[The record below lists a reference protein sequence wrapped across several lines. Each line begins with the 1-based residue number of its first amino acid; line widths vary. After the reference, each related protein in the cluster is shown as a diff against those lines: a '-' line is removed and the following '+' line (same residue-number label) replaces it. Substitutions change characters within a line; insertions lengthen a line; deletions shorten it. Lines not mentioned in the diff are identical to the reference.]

1 MLSGTLP
8 SLTPYKEVTC
18 NVHGVRGEFLER
30 PSDAKDTNNESACD
44 EKYAQVY
51 FIGKLIWAKGFD
63 KVLDLENLYREKH
76 NDYFGFDVYGAGGDE
91 KALKRAFYG
100 RIPQIQRNDSAQ
112 ASDDE
117 QSPPPQV
124 AEVFTWEKSLR
135 SHLVDNVPFEE
146 NEKHEELEEIMAK
159 RRSNQTENDTNDDS
173 ESTGGKHSQST
184 KENGSQPQGGS
195 LLENLSENVVP
206 ISVIGDLSMK
216 AYDTSKATS
225 GAAVA
230 VVKTVANAGLN
241 VAFTQDASTPKRPSK
256 NGKSDKPRKQKLIF
270 DPPKSVHEFRRHP
283 IPARFLGTKDHVL
296 IRDIHEHK
304 IFLNMSIT
312 EVLCTTSA
320 EALAMGKFVILPKH
334 RKFPC
339 VVKLMAPLFCNI

>member
-1 MLSGTLP
+1 M
-8 SLTPYKEVTC
+8 TPYKEVTC
-18 NVHGVRGEFLER
+18 NVHGVREEFLER
-30 PSDAKDTNNESACD
+30 PSDAKDTNND
-44 EKYAQVY
+44 KTYAQVY

-76 NDYFGFDVYGAGGDE
+76 NDYFDFDVYGAGGDE

-100 RIPQIQRNDSAQ
+100 RIPQIQRNDSAH

-117 QSPPPQV
+117 QSPSAQV
-124 AEVFTWEKSLR
+124 AEVFTWESSLR

-146 NEKHEELEEIMAK
+146 NEKHEELEEFMAK
-159 RRSNQTENDTNDDS
+159 RRSNQTGKDAKNAV
-173 ESTGGKHSQST
+173 ESAEGQHPQST
-184 KENGSQPQGGS
+184 EEDAADTQRGS
-195 LLENLSENVVP
+195 LLENLSENVGP

-216 AYDTSKATS
+216 AFDTSKATS

-230 VVKTVANAGLN
+230 VVKNVANAGLN
-241 VAFTQDASTPKRPSK
+241 VAFTHDASTPKRPSK
-256 NGKSDKPRKQKLIF
+256 RGGKSEKPRKQKLIF

-304 IFLNMSIT
+304 IFLNMSTT

-334 RKFPC
+334 RKYSC
-339 VVKLMAPLFCNI
+339 VVQWTLSAPLFCTI